1 MAVLFVGSMFAAD
14 PKTSTLTFTK
24 ACGGSGVADD
34 EAAWT
39 ITSDGTESTYDAT
52 KGIHY
57 GTGSSA
63 VGYIQ
68 LATSD
73 IPGTITQVVVN
84 ASTANGVSASV
95 TVKVGTTDFKTTG
108 DATSIAATTT
118 ATDYTFTGS
127 ASGDIVVRLA
137 KAASANKALYVKSV
151 AVTYTEGGSEPTT
164 QTLYLKISSDWEWP
178 SKYAVYY
185 FEDGKDPGWSSFM
198 TAVDGVDNTY
208 TTTIPLGYANVIF
221 VRFNSAKE
229 STGNWDD
236 KWSQTVD
243 LTIPTGKNHFTITS
257 GGTGY
262 ECNGVW
268 NVYPVVPTYYVK
280 GTFVDDWA
288 TAYELEEGSYTFEN
302 LDAKWYAMKVTDGA
316 SEWYG
321 IANLD
326 TENSSKYIYG
336 SDNIE
341 FTLKEKGNVT
351 VAFDSNTKKI
361 TVTGNFVAKT
371 TTFTVNVP
379 EGTDSVFVA
388 GSWDGWTGFHKME
401 PVLGEDDQFKLTID
415 GEYADLEYKY
425 LAGPNWKYAEDRED
439 NRTWAALDNVTAWKA
454 VPSFVKF
461 AKVKA
466 APVNWTGHYIIAWGD
481 LKPRSVVDATSTKDL
496 VPADGA
502 PLFVDGDTIS
512 VLEGSDYAV
521 EIRFSETTGAYTVK
535 LSDSKYL
542 KNVSKAVN
550 ASDAAADLYL
560 DFYKSETKEGVRIAN
575 ADPADAAS
583 FILYKQNG
591 YFRAYAG
598 KIEDANYSLPTLYRL
613 VDEPFDCLDG
623 PYALLVNGKD
633 IIPATKEA
641 KEGYDEYA
649 MYASLVKGDS
659 VQVLNTSCGGLWLP
673 TLEEAGAASHFAKGV
688 AAATVDSTG
697 CYDFYFKQ
705 IPSDQKMYI
714 GFGICPDDTIRFSVR
729 GKGGILGEDFEKAFD
744 SKQDT
749 LELDLEI
756 GKYELKV
763 QVGEDWK
770 GFEQLT
776 DTATGLTVGENG
788 NICFQLK
795 EAGNVK
801 VVYNDSVFVLLG
813 NFFVPTPHYY
823 IAGTMTNWKDE
834 MVELVK
840 ENADTMVAVLN
851 LKGDYHYDFKLVYV
865 LEGDT
870 SWYGLGETAT
880 MVYGNSTGWWIYK
893 SEGDQNQAN
902 VGLQTTKKGA
912 YKFIFENKEN
922 FIISVVI
929 PEGGSVVPEQATG
942 MLDGFFSVSKDA
954 KVQFSRGNLQY
965 NVGAQ
970 KWYFAE
976 KQYDLLG
983 EDPNLNFGDE
993 NYKGALDLFSW
1004 SNIKSNYG
1012 LLVSNK
1018 DVDYLEGGAFQDWGA
1033 LFAEEDWSTISR
1045 NEWNYILGRKDA
1057 KNNKLW
1063 TIIALVPAVG
1073 DTINGLVLFPDNWDV
1088 TTASDILYG
1097 FYNLDNETDLAKNT
1111 IELAKWETLETA
1123 GAVFL
1128 PMAGSRAGH
1137 IGCTN
1142 KGHEETTVKNPKCGW
1157 YCWVDNVNWY
1167 GYYWTNEMHAVN
1179 DTMAYYLIFPGWS
1192 EGPTLADE
1200 DDEWTAPVVWSRE
1213 KRRGNSVR
1221 LVHKTYAPHYY
1232 VAGTM
1237 TNWKDEMVELLPL
1250 EEKADSLGV
1259 SQNLKAD
1266 SLYAYKIVRVL
1277 GTDTAWYGLDGEAT
1291 MEYGNSTGW
1300 YIYKTEGDKNQKNV
1314 GLLTTKEGDY
1324 PVTLVIKEDQLIVS
1338 VVIPKPDTKYYAKYA
1353 DKAGEWNWK
1362 LLTEKEGKWLTDTIV
1377 YYGGG
1382 MNIHSEAEG
1391 DGKYFAEIAGVAA
1404 KDTAFFTFNPE
1415 DSTLVA
1421 TVVGA
1426 YVVPIAEDGYYLVG
1440 TFNDWTPS
1448 AAYMFVANELKPGEF
1463 VLTATLAVDDE
1474 FKVVKCEGV
1483 NWTWYPAEGDNFVV
1497 MACYAGEKTMYFSPE
1512 VNTDWRL
1519 LGGHL
1524 YMDYTFKPGY
1534 YLVGSMTSWLPKSQ
1548 YWIAEYVDDPPYVLE
1563 TTLQVG
1569 WNIKVAKLEGT
1580 GETSQYYPDGEGN
1593 HYTVD
1598 EEHSGDVYFYFN
1610 PVYNGEWQNYW
1621 AAKGYNYGW
1630 WLMIEK
1636 KSTVDINITNDG
1648 VQAIKVLRDG
1658 QILIIKGEKT
1668 YNAQGQLVR

>member
-1 MAVLFVGSMFAAD
+1 MRKILSILMAVLFVGVLFAT
-14 PKTSTLTFTK
+14 PSTSTLTFTT
-24 ACGGSGVADD
+24 ACGGTGTADD

-208 TTTIPLGYANVIF
+208 TTTIPLGYTNVIF

-243 LTIPTGKNHFTITS
+243 LTIPAGKNHFTITS
-257 GGTGY
+257 GGTGS

-388 GSWDGWTGFHKME
+388 GSWDGWAGFHKME

-439 NRTWAALDNVTAWKA
+439 NRTWAAIDNVIAWKA

-502 PLFVDGDTIS
+502 PVFVDGDTIS

-583 FILYKQNG
+583 FILYKQNS

-714 GFGICPDDTIRFSVR
+714 GFGICPDDTIRFTVR

-813 NFFVPTPHYY
+813 NFVVEIPHYF

-834 MVELVK
+834 MVELLALEEK
-840 ENADTMVAVLN
+840 TDSLGVALN
-851 LKGDYHYDFKLVYV
+851 LKADSLYLYKIVRVQGT
-865 LEGDT
+865 DT
-870 SWYGLGETAT
+870 AWYGLNETAT
-880 MVYGNSTGWWIYK
+880 MTYGNSTGWWIYK
-893 SEGDQNQAN
+893 SEGEVNQAN
-902 VGLQTTKKGA
+902 VGLQTTKESA
-912 YKFIFENKEN
+912 YPF
-922 FIISVVI
+922 VV
-929 PEGGSVVPEQATG
+929 
-942 MLDGFFSVSKDA
+942 
-954 KVQFSRGNLQY
+954 KV
-965 NVGAQ
+965 
-970 KWYFAE
+970 AE
-976 KQYDLLG
+976 D
-983 EDPNLNFGDE
+983 
-993 NYKGALDLFSW
+993 
-1004 SNIKSNYG
+1004 
-1012 LLVSNK
+1012 
-1018 DVDYLEGGAFQDWGA
+1018 
-1033 LFAEEDWSTISR
+1033 
-1045 NEWNYILGRKDA
+1045 
-1057 KNNKLW
+1057 
-1063 TIIALVPAVG
+1063 
-1073 DTINGLVLFPDNWDV
+1073 
-1088 TTASDILYG
+1088 
-1097 FYNLDNETDLAKNT
+1097 
-1111 IELAKWETLETA
+1111 
-1123 GAVFL
+1123 
-1128 PMAGSRAGH
+1128 H
-1137 IGCTN
+1137 
-1142 KGHEETTVKNPKCGW
+1142 
-1157 YCWVDNVNWY
+1157 
-1167 GYYWTNEMHAVN
+1167 
-1179 DTMAYYLIFPGWS
+1179 
-1192 EGPTLADE
+1192 
-1200 DDEWTAPVVWSRE
+1200 
-1213 KRRGNSVR
+1213 
-1221 LVHKTYAPHYY
+1221 
-1232 VAGTM
+1232 
-1237 TNWKDEMVELLPL
+1237 
-1250 EEKADSLGV
+1250 
-1259 SQNLKAD
+1259 
-1266 SLYAYKIVRVL
+1266 
-1277 GTDTAWYGLDGEAT
+1277 
-1291 MEYGNSTGW
+1291 ME
-1300 YIYKTEGDKNQKNV
+1300 
-1314 GLLTTKEGDY
+1314 
-1324 PVTLVIKEDQLIVS
+1324 VS
-1338 VVIPKPDTKYYAKYA
+1338 VEIPKPNTKFYAKYA

-1382 MNIHSEAEG
+1382 MNIHSAAEG
-1391 DGKYFAEIAGVAA
+1391 DGKYFAEIAGVAE
-1404 KDTAFFTFNPE
+1404 KDTAYFSFNPE

-1421 TVVGA
+1421 TVVGKYIKPFPVMQIA
-1426 YVVPIAEDGYYLVG
+1426 GQWDMEGENWIVNNMVLAADSLTATYEVSLEKGDYEFKLIKDGKWITKANGGEPYGLHRTWPGVAGVVDEATENLKVTADVAGKYLFTWTFANDSIGITFPDKPEPKLTDGYYLVG
-1440 TFNDWTPS
+1440 KFSGVDAWSVEDLS
-1448 AAYMFVANELKPGEF
+1448 AAKLFAVNPENDKEYQLNI
-1463 VLTATLAVDDE
+1463 TLAVEDSL
-1474 FKVVKCEGV
+1474 KVVYV
-1483 NWTWYPAEGDNFVV
+1483 ADDVITTWFPAEGDNYGVDANHAGATTIYFRPDYQGGEDWFAGCLYVV
-1497 MACYAGEKTMYFSPE
+1497 PT
-1512 VNTDWRL
+1512 
-1519 LGGHL
+1519 
-1524 YMDYTFKPGY
+1524 
-1534 YLVGSMTSWLPKSQ
+1534 
-1548 YWIAEYVDDPPYVLE
+1548 
-1563 TTLQVG
+1563 
-1569 WNIKVAKLEGT
+1569 
-1580 GETSQYYPDGEGN
+1580 
-1593 HYTVD
+1593 
-1598 EEHSGDVYFYFN
+1598 
-1610 PVYNGEWQNYW
+1610 
-1621 AAKGYNYGW
+1621 
-1630 WLMIEK
+1630 
-1636 KSTVDINITNDG
+1636 STVDIEITNDG
-1648 VQAIKVLRDG
+1648 VQAIKVLRNG

-1668 YNAQGQLVR
+1668 YNALGILVE